1 MEGEQPQLGD
11 LLSMVINHLLTGMT
25 LQAHGGLDQKIK
37 NFRLWILIIILP
49 VISQVFRSNLRPR
62 HLLGR
67 REPLRLGGSA
77 AKGLV
82 FSRMSNGFLGGKISG
97 KTEGFLAKRCKTT
110 CHPQIKIQYIYMRY
124 ACQCWE
130 SAWNPK
136 KVSAWKCQKSLK
148 PAPKK
153 TLAILENVGFD
164 SCLPVSELL
173 GLSIISV
180 RMPVWFL
187 GLSVIVSQCHNL
199 AKS

>member
-110 CHPQIKIQYIYMRY
+110 CHPQIKIQYIYICAML
-124 ACQCWE
+124 
-130 SAWNPK
+130 
-136 KVSAWKCQKSLK
+136 V
-148 PAPKK
+148 
-153 TLAILENVGFD
+153 NVGNQHET
-164 SCLPVSELL
+164 SRKYRRENAK
-173 GLSIISV
+173 
-180 RMPVWFL
+180 
-187 GLSVIVSQCHNL
+187 NL
-199 AKS
+199 WNQHQRKP